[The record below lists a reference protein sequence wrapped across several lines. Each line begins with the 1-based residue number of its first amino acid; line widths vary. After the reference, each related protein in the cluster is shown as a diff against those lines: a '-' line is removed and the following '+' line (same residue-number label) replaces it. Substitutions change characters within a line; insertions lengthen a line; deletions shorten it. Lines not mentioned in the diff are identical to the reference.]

1 MKRAFNLFLIACMLL
16 QSVPVVAGNDMGQG
30 GQDQS
35 QGQGG
40 NLSFLDT
47 AYDKTKD
54 GMTTQGDPGL
64 FSTGGQE
71 QQGAGGKDIGG
82 NQQQQQVGGEV
93 VIKPNPDSD
102 VHQTPNPGNMV
113 NYGQTYVFNSIA
125 EYNAWARR
133 QNEQHSNDPRDQ
145 ARRRIEEARRRQEL
159 AQRQREQA
167 RRQRELARLQEQ
179 ARNNH
184 RRNDWNNQQQ
194 QQQQGG
200 SYQAPENAMD
210 LQWRRDLLAAQI
222 ERERMAMEREQRQ
235 QQWAMQQQ
243 AQERQWQ
250 MQQEQIQ
257 RQEQAR
263 RDAARAQQNIMM
275 AQMFGMMIPMIVM
288 ASQSGKANSASGSG
302 NYQYQTQ
309 PYPYSQQQY
318 PQQQYQGNY
327 YQMGK

>member
-16 QSVPVVAGNDMGQG
+16 QSVPAMAGNDMGQG

-54 GMTTQGDPGL
+54 GMTTQGDPSL
-64 FSTGGQE
+64 FSVGGQE
-71 QQGAGGKDIGG
+71 QQQTGGKDIGG
-82 NQQQQQVGGEV
+82 NQQQQQGGDV
-93 VIKPNPDSD
+93 VIKCNPDSN

-133 QNEQHSNDPRDQ
+133 QNEMHSNDPKDQ
-145 ARRRIEEARRRQEL
+145 ARRRIEEARRRQEMV
-159 AQRQREQA
+159 QRQREQA
-167 RRQRELARLQEQ
+167 RRQQELARLQEQ

-184 RRNDWNNQQQ
+184 RRTDYNQ

-200 SYQAPENAMD
+200 SYQAPENEMD

-235 QQWAMQQQ
+235 QQIAMQQQ

-288 ASQSGKANSASGSG
+288 ASQAGKANGSSSG

-318 PQQQYQGNY
+318 QGNY
-327 YQMGK
+327 YQMNK